1 MAPRFRTAM
10 GLALAGF
17 LMVAPVSMAAGTPG
31 GSAGS
36 TSSPGAGSTTG
47 QSGTQMHQPGT
58 GTMGQHAGKTF
69 QATVEDIDQDS
80 RTVELRPDG
89 GDKVEL
95 KVPNKDILSG
105 LKKGDRVQ
113 VSIQQSAEMQ
123 GGTLGGAGPQS
134 GQQR

>member
-17 LMVAPVSMAAGTPG
+17 LMVAPISMAAGTPG

-47 QSGTQMHQPGT
+47 QSGTQMQQPGT
-58 GTMGQHAGKTF
+58 GSMGQHAGKSF
-69 QATVEDIDQDS
+69 QATVEDIDQDA
-80 RTVELRPDG
+80 RTVELRPEG
-89 GDKVEL
+89 GDTVEL
-95 KVPNKDILSG
+95 KVPNKEILSG

-113 VSIQQSAEMQ
+113 VSIQQSAGMQ
-123 GGTLGGAGPQS
+123 GATGSQPGQS
-134 GQQR
+134 R